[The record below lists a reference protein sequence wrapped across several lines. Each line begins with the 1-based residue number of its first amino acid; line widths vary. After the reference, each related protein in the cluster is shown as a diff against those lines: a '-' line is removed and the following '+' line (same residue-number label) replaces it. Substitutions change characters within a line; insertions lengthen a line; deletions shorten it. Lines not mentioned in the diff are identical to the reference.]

1 MLEPAEQ
8 KDIPPAKSKRIKVL
22 TMEEDIDKG
31 SVNSEDR
38 LLQKVDVGK
47 DHLLQKAGRENR
59 EENKETEENN
69 REVMEDSSVKPDKEI
84 TNEQTLDDKTSC
96 SSNNNERKPKNLD
109 EDITVIDEEES
120 APIED
125 PSNVNQS
132 NTNQNA
138 KAQNGKLLEIKNK
151 ALSVFALNND
161 KWKQGEVGDHGSGK
175 DMEVRF
181 NLDNKKEHNKKNSKE
196 LQKKIRYVEEGIF
209 SVTKEDLER
218 RKKKKKEEEDEV
230 DSVSVWSYFM
240 PKKNFQY
247 HFQHPYFRLFIAY
260 FVTLCNFLIYAE
272 DPVAHSMKE
281 CTIPLVGND
290 FAFVVTR
297 YAPNAWSILKV
308 FLWLSAILLGIVL
321 GKIVVHGLFFN
332 RLCKLRMF
340 EDDMGSFMVM
350 FLTSLI
356 VLFVFSWIY
365 NAFLLIGGSDTE
377 DYRISDLMG
386 ISNSLFMKM
395 AATGTWCGD
404 FFTAWMVTDMM
415 LQEELYPKWGVRVRQ
430 WWNTGYRRIILF
442 WTVTTV
448 ASLIVVFVIAT
459 DYIQWDKLNRDFLHS
474 NEASRAILA
483 SLILVMD
490 ILIVLQ
496 DWDFPHFVS
505 AIDIKLP
512 GINTAHIKFDI
523 PKCLKREVWHVH
535 ITGKWFNYG
544 ILFLVMILDLNMW
557 KNQIFYAPFDYGQY
571 TDSDGKIHSVTDEY
585 SLKTFNESQLSYS
598 YRSVMINPLTNATYL
613 AGDTVMN
620 TRYNGYHIVIK
631 LTAFIPCFVA
641 FITFGVLLWKF
652 GRRVPHEK
660 DVYAGRLK
668 KRPRDPSKVKFNKF
682 RGLAAMVRAFK
693 LKPKVDANDPHLVS
707 YGKRDENNAE
717 NEQDP
722 VSS

>member
-1 MLEPAEQ
+1 MSEPEEQQ
-8 KDIPPAKSKRIKVL
+8 KDKPPAKSKRIKVL
-22 TMEEDIDKG
+22 TMEEDITDKG
-31 SVNSEDR
+31 SVNSEDH
-38 LLQKVDVGK
+38 LLQKANVSK
-47 DHLLQKAGRENR
+47 DHLLQEAGTENR
-59 EENKETEENN
+59 EETKETEENN
-69 REVMEDSSVKPDKEI
+69 REVMEDSNVKLDKEI
-84 TNEQTLDDKTSC
+84 NNEQNLDDKNSG
-96 SSNNNERKPKNLD
+96 SSSNNERKPKNLD
-109 EDITVIDEEES
+109 EDITVIDKEES
-120 APIED
+120 APMED
-125 PSNVNQS
+125 PSNANQS

-138 KAQNGKLLEIKNK
+138 KAQNGKLLEMKNK
-151 ALSVFALNND
+151 VLSAFALKND
-161 KWKQGEVGDHGSGK
+161 KLKQDEVGDHCSDK
-175 DMEVRF
+175 DLEVRF
-181 NLDNKKEHNKKNSKE
+181 NLDKKEHNKNNSKE
-196 LQKKIRYVEEGIF
+196 LQKKIRDVEEGIF

-218 RKKKKKEEEDEV
+218 KKKKKEEEDEV
-230 DSVSVWSYFM
+230 DSMSVWSYFM

-247 HFQHPYFRLFIAY
+247 HFQHPYLRLFIAY
-260 FVTLCNFLIYAE
+260 FVTFCNFLIYAE

-290 FAFVVTR
+290 FAFVATR
-297 YAPNAWSILKV
+297 YAPNAWSVLKV

-350 FLTSLI
+350 FLASLI

-404 FFTAWMVTDMM
+404 FFTAWM
-415 LQEELYPKWGVRVRQ
+415 
-430 WWNTGYRRIILF
+430 
-442 WTVTTV
+442 
-448 ASLIVVFVIAT
+448 
-459 DYIQWDKLNRDFLHS
+459 
-474 NEASRAILA
+474 
-483 SLILVMD
+483 
-490 ILIVLQ
+490 

-523 PKCLKREVWHVH
+523 PKCLKREVWQVH

-598 YRSVMINPLTNATYL
+598 YRSVTINPLTNATYL

-620 TRYNGYHIVIK
+620 ARYNGYHLVIK
-631 LTAFIPCFVA
+631 LTAFIPCFAA

-668 KRPRDPSKVKFNKF
+668 KRARDPK
-682 RGLAAMVRAFK
+682 MT
-693 LKPKVDANDPHLVS
+693 
-707 YGKRDENNAE
+707 
-717 NEQDP
+717 
-722 VSS
+722 

>member
-1 MLEPAEQ
+1 MSEPEEQQ
-8 KDIPPAKSKRIKVL
+8 KDKPPAKSKRIKVL
-22 TMEEDIDKG
+22 TMEEDITDKG
-31 SVNSEDR
+31 SVNSEDH
-38 LLQKVDVGK
+38 LLQKANVSK
-47 DHLLQKAGRENR
+47 DHLLQEAGTENR
-59 EENKETEENN
+59 EETKETEENN
-69 REVMEDSSVKPDKEI
+69 REVMEDSNVKLDKEI
-84 TNEQTLDDKTSC
+84 NNEQNLDDKNSG
-96 SSNNNERKPKNLD
+96 SSSNNERKPKNLD
-109 EDITVIDEEES
+109 EDITVIDKEES
-120 APIED
+120 APMED
-125 PSNVNQS
+125 PSNANQS

-138 KAQNGKLLEIKNK
+138 KAQNGKLLEMKNK
-151 ALSVFALNND
+151 VLSAFALKND
-161 KWKQGEVGDHGSGK
+161 KLKQDEVGDHCSDK
-175 DMEVRF
+175 DLEVRF
-181 NLDNKKEHNKKNSKE
+181 NLDKKEHNKNNSKE
-196 LQKKIRYVEEGIF
+196 LQKKIRDVEEGIF

-218 RKKKKKEEEDEV
+218 KKKKKEEEDEV
-230 DSVSVWSYFM
+230 DSMSVWSYFM

-247 HFQHPYFRLFIAY
+247 HFQHPYLRLFIAY
-260 FVTLCNFLIYAE
+260 FVTFCNFLIYAE

-290 FAFVVTR
+290 FAFVATR
-297 YAPNAWSILKV
+297 YAPNAWSVLKV

-350 FLTSLI
+350 FLASLI

-404 FFTAWMVTDMM
+404 FFTAWMVI
-415 LQEELYPKWGVRVRQ
+415 Y
-430 WWNTGYRRIILF
+430 
-442 WTVTTV
+442 
-448 ASLIVVFVIAT
+448 
-459 DYIQWDKLNRDFLHS
+459 
-474 NEASRAILA
+474 
-483 SLILVMD
+483 D
-490 ILIVLQ
+490 ILLYFQ

-523 PKCLKREVWHVH
+523 PKCLKREVWQVH

-598 YRSVMINPLTNATYL
+598 YRSVTINPLTNATYL

-620 TRYNGYHIVIK
+620 ARYNGYHLVIK
-631 LTAFIPCFVA
+631 LTAFIPCFAA

-668 KRPRDPSKVKFNKF
+668 KRARDPSKVKFNKF
-682 RGLAAMVRAFK
+682 RGLAAMVRAFR
-693 LKPKVDANDPHLVS
+693 LKPKVDANELHLVS
-707 YGKRDENNAE
+707 YGKRGENNAE
-717 NEQDP
+717 TIRDP